1 MAKKNL
7 HPKLYNT
14 KIYYQGE
21 VILELLT
28 PVKEIS
34 VDVWSETHPFYTN
47 SQKILDITGRVEKFE
62 KKYKNN

>member
-7 HPKLYNT
+7 HPKIYKT
-14 KIYYQGE
+14 KVYYQGT

-28 PVKEIS
+28 PVKEII

-47 SQKILDITGRVEKFE
+47 SQKILDTTGQLAKFE
-62 KKYKNN
+62 KKYSIK